1 MATLIEKVN
10 TRDYKMTKRVL
21 SSFWILTVFLIVS
34 IISALTGC
42 GGGGSSTGGGGGGNF
57 DFALAVQPAI
67 IALIPGSS
75 GSMTVS
81 VSGTAASVSVSVSGL
96 PTGVSASPAQF
107 NVAPGGQ
114 QAITFTAAATAPIAS
129 VNLTLNGSA
138 GAVSHSANA
147 SLVVNSA
154 QKLPH
159 SPFRTSYLRTD
170 TLWDVSFLAFAPQRL
185 ILYHAPT
192 RRFFAS
198 STSLNRVDVID
209 ANTQQV
215 VGEIPVPGAFTGD
228 ETPDHSAIYI
238 ATQVG
243 DVYKIDPVAMKVT
256 QRFPAV
262 QIGPKGFAA
271 YQVRV
276 MADGRLALLGGQ
288 GGIPA
293 VDGWSTL
300 AIWNPADNSFF
311 TAPRLGPAGT
321 TFGGTAF
328 ALTADRSKVLLG
340 GNGSGGSLRLYDP
353 VTDAQRIVTTNFL
366 GDGVHSILTPPD
378 GAEVLVDATPGALV
392 KIFDANELFLLD
404 QFQIGDGTGF
414 FFLSLSLDGNTLY
427 AASTNGGGNVLAYDW
442 RTHQLKGWMPSMEF
456 LDFLSGIYPDAIDET
471 GLIAAE
477 SSHGITFLD
486 AGAFHPGAPTS
497 GISNSIV
504 TPVVGPASGGT
515 NVQLSFG
522 SFPPTKASAVF
533 FGNQL
538 GGNVQ
543 AQPNG
548 AAVTSPAGNPGP
560 VDITGVLADGNLV
573 LAPESFSYGP
583 SIIDVATDSST
594 ADGGATATILGYGFG
609 VPHSGGQAAPGL
621 QVQVNGAAASNLQ
634 YLPAAM
640 DQVTFGEYP
649 LPIEALSF
657 TLPPATAGSVA
668 DIKVTTSDG
677 SATATQAVHYLPALG
692 TFPLPGSVLVQGIY
706 DPLRD
711 VYYFSDAT
719 SVQVFSKA
727 QGAWLAPIAMPA
739 GATRLW
745 GLSLS
750 PDGSKL
756 AVSDAGAQKIY
767 TLNPDTPGVVSSF
780 NTPAA
785 IDSPGG
791 QPAGLAITDSG
802 IVYYMVFYT
811 GFTGPPGL
819 HKLDTATGTVTPF
832 QSIAALDLGEDALTR
847 VVLSNDNAR
856 LYLNVAGFL
865 VDLDTA
871 TDTFITN
878 PVIPASDFEL
888 TLSSNQTWMSATG
901 WLMDTNLNPESFL
914 TFTDRQLASSSLVF
928 GAKLSPDGS
937 LLFQP
942 LVDGIDVFDAK
953 LGTLRTRIALPIALS
968 ANYDAMVADGKDN
981 VLVAIAGAN
990 GDGGVAV
997 IDLTSLPLPAPQ
1009 PFSSL
1014 TGVLPANLTTRMENA
1029 RNGRAIGANA
1039 SPAIVTTK
1047 RGRARHMVN
1056 DVIGKT
1062 GSRALN

>member
-1 MATLIEKVN
+1 
-10 TRDYKMTKRVL
+10 MTKRVL
-21 SSFWILTVFLIVS
+21 PGFRILIVVFTLVF
-34 IISALTGC
+34 IISTLTGC
-42 GGGGSSTGGGGGGNF
+42 GGGGSPTGGGGGGGGSV
-57 DFALAVQPAI
+57 DFAMTVQPAI
-67 IALIPGSS
+67 VALTPGSS

-81 VSGTAASVSVSVSGL
+81 VSGTAASVSLSISGL
-96 PTGVSASPAQF
+96 PSGVSASPAQF
-107 NVAPGGQ
+107 NLASGAQ
-114 QAITFTAAATAPIAS
+114 QAITFTATATAPIAS

-170 TLWDVSFLAFAPQRL
+170 TQWDVSFLAFAPQRL

-192 RRFFAS
+192 RRFFSS
-198 STSLNRVDVID
+198 STFLNRVDVID

-262 QIGPKGFAA
+262 QIGPSGFAA

-311 TAPRLGPAGT
+311 IAPRLGPPGT
-321 TFGGTAF
+321 TFGGTGF
-328 ALTADRSKVLLG
+328 ALTSDRSKVLLG
-340 GNGSGGSLRLYDP
+340 FNGSGGSLRLYDP
-353 VTDAQRIVTTNFL
+353 VTDAQRIVSTNFL
-366 GDGVHSILTPPD
+366 GNGVHSILTPPD
-378 GAEVLVDATPGALV
+378 GAEVLVDASPGAIV

-414 FFLSLSLDGNTLY
+414 FFLSLSRDGKTLY
-427 AASTNGGGNVLAYDW
+427 AAATNGGGNVLAYDW

-471 GLIAAE
+471 GLIAAQ

-486 AGAFHPGAPTS
+486 AGAFHAGAPTS
-497 GISNSIV
+497 STSNSIV
-504 TPVVGPASGGT
+504 TPVFGPANGGT
-515 NVQLSFG
+515 NVQLAFG
-522 SFPPTKASAVF
+522 VAPATNMSAVF

-538 GGNVQ
+538 GANVH
-543 AQPNG
+543 ASTGGG
-548 AAVTSPAGNPGP
+548 ASATSPPGNPGP

-594 ADGGATATILGYGFG
+594 ADGGATATIFGYGFG
-609 VPHSGGQAAPGL
+609 APHSGGQAAAGL
-621 QVQVNGAAASNLQ
+621 QVQVNGAAASNLK

-649 LPIEALSF
+649 LPIEAISF
-657 TLPPATAGSVA
+657 TLPPVTAGSVA

-677 SATATQAVHYLPALG
+677 SATAAQSLHYLPALRK
-692 TFPLPGSVLVQGIY
+692 FPLPGSVLVQGIY
-706 DPLRD
+706 DRLRD

-719 SVQVFSKA
+719 RVQVFSEA
-727 QGAWLAPIAMPA
+727 QGAWLVPIAMPA

-756 AVSDAGAQKIY
+756 AVGDAGAQKIY
-767 TLNPDTPGVVSSF
+767 VLNPDTPGTV
-780 NTPAA
+780 NTFSTLVPFVDVPDA
-785 IDSPGG
+785 
-791 QPAGLAITDSG
+791 QPTGLAITDSG
-802 IVYYMVFYT
+802 IVYYMIFST
-811 GFTGPPGL
+811 GFTGGPGL
-819 HKLDTATGTVTPF
+819 HKLDTTTGTVTPF
-832 QSIAALDLGEDALTR
+832 QSISAVDLGDDALTR
-847 VVLSNDNAR
+847 VVLSNDNQR
-856 LYLNVAGFL
+856 LYLNVGGLIF
-865 VDLDTA
+865 DLDTT
-871 TDTFITN
+871 TDTFVFN

-888 TLSSNQTWMSATG
+888 ALSSNQTWMSATG
-901 WLMDTNLNPESFL
+901 WLMDTNLNPQSFL
-914 TFTDRQLASSSLVF
+914 TLTDRQVASSTLVF

-953 LGTLRTRIALPIALS
+953 LGSLRTRIALPIALS
-968 ANYDAMVADGKDN
+968 ANYDAVVADGKDN

-997 IDLTSLPLPAPQ
+997 IDLTSLPLPAPL
-1009 PFSSL
+1009 PFLSL
-1014 TGVLPANLTTRMENA
+1014 TGVLPANLTTRLEGI
-1029 RNGRAIGANA
+1029 RNGRAMGANA
-1039 SPAIVTTK
+1039 SPAIVKTK
-1047 RGRARHMVN
+1047 PATVRHMVN

-1062 GSRALN
+1062 GSKTLN

>member
-1 MATLIEKVN
+1 MI
-10 TRDYKMTKRVL
+10 KRVL
-21 SSFWILTVFLIVS
+21 SSFSVLIVFLLVFILFT
-34 IISALTGC
+34 LTSC
-42 GGGGSSTGGGGGGNF
+42 GGGGSSTGGGGGGGTS
-57 DFALAVQPAI
+57 DFAITVQPAI
-67 IALIPGSS
+67 VVLTPGSS

-81 VSGTAASVSVSVSGL
+81 VSGTATSVSVTISGL
-96 PTGVSASPAQF
+96 PAGVSPAPAQF
-107 NVAPGGQ
+107 NLAPGGQ
-114 QAITFTAAATAPIAS
+114 QTITFTAAAAAPVAS
-129 VNLTLNGSA
+129 VNFAVNGSA
-138 GAVSHSANA
+138 GAVSHSENA

-154 QKLPH
+154 QILPR

-170 TLWDVSFLAFAPQRL
+170 TQWDVSFLNFFPQRL
-185 ILYHAPT
+185 MIYHAPT
-192 RRFFAS
+192 RRFFSS
-198 STSLNRVDVID
+198 STLLNRIDVID
-209 ANTQQV
+209 ATTEQV
-215 VGEIPVPGAFTGD
+215 VGEIPVPGAFSGD
-228 ETPDHSAIYI
+228 ETPDHSAIYMG
-238 ATQVG
+238 TQVG
-243 DVYKIDPVAMKVT
+243 DVYKIDPISMKVL
-256 QRFPAV
+256 QRFPSV
-262 QIGPKGFAA
+262 EIGPTGFPAF
-271 YQVRV
+271 QVRV
-276 MADGRLALLGGQ
+276 LADGRLALLGAQ

-293 VDGWSTL
+293 VDGWNKL
-300 AIWNPADNSFF
+300 AIWNPVDNSLFI
-311 TAPRLGPAGT
+311 APRSGNSLGGVE
-321 TFGGTAF
+321 F
-328 ALTADRSKVLLG
+328 ALTSDRSKILLG
-340 GNGSGGSLRLYDP
+340 SGESEAALVSYDP
-353 VTDAQRIVTTNFL
+353 VTDAQRVVLTDFL
-366 GDGVHSILTPPD
+366 GIGLHSILTPPD
-378 GAEVLVDATPGALV
+378 GAEVLVGNGATV
-392 KIFDANELFLLD
+392 KIYDANELFLLD

-414 FFLSLSLDGNTLY
+414 FFYILSQDGNTLY
-427 AASTNGGGNVLAYDW
+427 AANTNGGGNVLAFDW
-442 RTHQLKGWMPSMEF
+442 RTHQLKGWLPSMEF

-471 GLIAAE
+471 GLIAAQ

-486 AGAFHPGAPTS
+486 AGALHAGSPTS
-497 GISNSIV
+497 TTSNSFV
-504 TPVVGPASGGT
+504 TPVIGPVGGGT
-515 NVQLSFG
+515 KVQLGFG
-522 SFPPTKASAVF
+522 VAPATNVSAVF

-538 GGNVQ
+538 GANVQ
-543 AQPNG
+543 PEPG
-548 AAVTSPAGNPGP
+548 GTFVTNPSGNPGP
-560 VDITGVLADGNLV
+560 VDVTGVLVDGNLV

-594 ADGGATATILGYGFG
+594 AEGGATATVFGYGFG
-609 VPHSGGQAAPGL
+609 APHSGGQAAAGL

-634 YLPAAM
+634 YLPAVM
-640 DQVTFGEYP
+640 DQVTFGQYP
-649 LPIEALSF
+649 LPIEAISF

-677 SATATQAVHYLPALG
+677 SATVTQALHYLPALR

-719 SVQVFSKA
+719 RVQVFSKA
-727 QGAWLAPIAMPA
+727 QGAWLAPIAMTA

-767 TLNPDTPGVVSSF
+767 VLNPDTPGVVSSF
-780 NTPAA
+780 STPAGV
-785 IDSPGG
+785 IDASGG
-791 QPAGLAITDSG
+791 QPGGLAITDSG

-811 GFTGPPGL
+811 GFTGSPGL

-847 VVLSNDNAR
+847 VVLSNDNTR

-901 WLMDTNLNPESFL
+901 WLMDTNLNPQSFL
-914 TFTDRQLASSSLVF
+914 TLTDRQVASSSLVF
-928 GAKLSPDGS
+928 GAKLGPDAS

-953 LGTLRTRIALPIALS
+953 LGSLRTRIALPIALS
-968 ANYDAMVADGKDN
+968 TNYDAVVADGRDN

-1014 TGVLPANLTTRMENA
+1014 TEVLPPNLTTRVERA
-1029 RNGRAIGANA
+1029 RSRRAMGANA
-1039 SPAIVTTK
+1039 SLATATTK
-1047 RGRARHMVN
+1047 RVRARHVVN

-1062 GSRALN
+1062 GTRAIN

>member
-1 MATLIEKVN
+1 VN
-10 TRDYKMTKRVL
+10 
-21 SSFWILTVFLIVS
+21 I
-34 IISALTGC
+34 
-42 GGGGSSTGGGGGGNF
+42 
-57 DFALAVQPAI
+57 
-67 IALIPGSS
+67 
-75 GSMTVS
+75 
-81 VSGTAASVSVSVSGL
+81 SGL
-96 PTGVSASPAQF
+96 PAGVSATPAQF
-107 NVAPGGQ
+107 NLASGGQ
-114 QAITFTAAATAPIAS
+114 QAITFTAAATTPVAS

-170 TLWDVSFLAFAPQRL
+170 IQWDVSFLAFAPQRL

-192 RRFFAS
+192 RRFFSS

-209 ANTQQV
+209 ANTEQV

-238 ATQVG
+238 GTQVG
-243 DVYKIDPVAMKVT
+243 DVYKIDPVAMKVLE
-256 QRFPAV
+256 RFPAV
-262 QIGPKGFAA
+262 QIGPTGFAA
-271 YQVRV
+271 FQVLV
-276 MADGRLALLGGQ
+276 LADGRLALLGGQ

-293 VDGWSTL
+293 VDGFSTL

-311 TAPRLGPAGT
+311 VAPRLGFSGCP
-321 TFGGTAF
+321 FRDHISEF
-328 ALTADRSKVLLG
+328 ALAADRTKVFL
-340 GNGSGGSLRLYDP
+340 GSGVSGAALCSYNP
-353 VTDAQRIVTTNFL
+353 VTDAQRIVATDFL
-366 GDGVHSILTPPD
+366 GIGLKSILTPAD
-378 GAEVLVDATPGALV
+378 GAEVLVGDGATV
-392 KIFDANELFLLD
+392 KIYDANELFLLD

-414 FFLSLSLDGNTLY
+414 FFYSLSQDGNTLY
-427 AASTNGGGNVLAYDW
+427 VANKNGGGSVLAFDW
-442 RTHQLKGWMPSMEF
+442 RTHQLKGWIPSMEF
-456 LDFLSGIYPDAIDET
+456 PDFLSGIYPDAIDET
-471 GLIAAE
+471 GLIAAQ

-486 AGAFHPGAPTS
+486 AGALHPGAPISITS
-497 GISNSIV
+497 SSSV
-504 TPVVGPASGGT
+504 SPVFGPANGGT
-515 NVQLSFG
+515 NVQLALG
-522 SFPPTKASAVF
+522 VAPATNVSAIF

-538 GGNVQ
+538 GANVQ
-543 AQPNG
+543 PQTG
-548 AAVTSPAGNPGP
+548 GTLAVTSPPGNPGP
-560 VDITGVLADGNLV
+560 VDVTGVLADGNLV

-583 SIIDVATDSST
+583 SIVDVATDSST
-594 ADGGATATILGYGFG
+594 TEGGATATIFGYGFG
-609 VPHSGGQAAPGL
+609 APHSGGQAEAGL
-621 QVQVNGAAASNLQ
+621 QVLVNGAAASNLK

-640 DQVTFGEYP
+640 DQVTFGGYP
-649 LPIEALSF
+649 LPIEAISF
-657 TLPPATAGSVA
+657 TLPPVTAGSVA
-668 DIKVTTSDG
+668 DITVTTSDG
-677 SATATQAVHYLPALG
+677 SATVTHALNYLPALK

-711 VYYFSDAT
+711 LYYFSDAT
-719 SVQVFSKA
+719 RVQVFSKA
-727 QGAWLAPIAMPA
+727 QGAWLAPIPMPA

-750 PDGSKL
+750 PDRSKL

-767 TLNPDTPGVVSSF
+767 VLNPDTPGVVSSF
-780 NTPAA
+780 
-785 IDSPGG
+785 DSPVPVVDTPGG

-802 IVYYMVFYT
+802 TVYYMVFYT
-811 GFTGPPGL
+811 DFTGPAGL
-819 HKLDTATGTVTPF
+819 HKLDTNTRTVTAF

-847 VVLSNDNAR
+847 VMLSDDNAR
-856 LYLNVAGFL
+856 LYVNVAGFL

-901 WLMDTNLNPESFL
+901 WLMDTNLNPQSFL
-914 TFTDRQLASSSLVF
+914 ALTDRQVASSSLVF

-968 ANYDAMVADGKDN
+968 TNYDAMVADGNDN

-1009 PFSSL
+1009 AFSLL
-1014 TGVLPANLTTRMENA
+1014 TGLLPRNLTTRVESA
-1029 RNGRAIGANA
+1029 RSKRAMAANA
-1039 SPAIVTTK
+1039 SPATATTK
-1047 RGRARHMVN
+1047 RQRARHVVN

-1062 GSRALN
+1062 GSKALN

>member
-1 MATLIEKVN
+1 
-10 TRDYKMTKRVL
+10 
-21 SSFWILTVFLIVS
+21 
-34 IISALTGC
+34 
-42 GGGGSSTGGGGGGNF
+42 
-57 DFALAVQPAI
+57 
-67 IALIPGSS
+67 
-75 GSMTVS
+75 
-81 VSGTAASVSVSVSGL
+81 
-96 PTGVSASPAQF
+96 
-107 NVAPGGQ
+107 
-114 QAITFTAAATAPIAS
+114 
-129 VNLTLNGSA
+129 VNLTLNGGA

-170 TLWDVSFLAFAPQRL
+170 TQWDVSFLAFAPQRL

-192 RRFFAS
+192 RRFFSS
-198 STSLNRVDVID
+198 STFLNRVDVID

-215 VGEIPVPGAFTGD
+215 VGEIPVPGAFAGD

-243 DVYKIDPVAMKVT
+243 DVYKIDPVAMKIT

-262 QIGPKGFAA
+262 QIGPTGFAA

-276 MADGRLALLGGQ
+276 MADGRLAVLGGQ

-293 VDGWSTL
+293 VDGWTKL
-300 AIWNPADNSFF
+300 AIWNPVDNSFF
-311 TAPRLGPAGT
+311 IAPRGSSGFSL
-321 TFGGTAF
+321 GGTGF
-328 ALTADRSKVLLG
+328 ALTADRSKVLLIN
-340 GNGSGGSLRLYDP
+340 NGSGGAIELYDP
-353 VTDAQRIVTTNFL
+353 VTDAERIVSPNFL

-378 GAEVLVDATPGALV
+378 GAEVLVDASPGAIV

-404 QFQIGDGTGF
+404 QFQIGDGSGF

-427 AASTNGGGNVLAYDW
+427 AAARNGGGNVLAYDW

-471 GLIAAE
+471 GLIAAQ

-497 GISNSIV
+497 SISNSIV
-504 TPVVGPASGGT
+504 APVFGPANGGT
-515 NVQLSFG
+515 NVQLAFG
-522 SFPPTKASAVF
+522 VFPATNVSAVF

-538 GGNVQ
+538 GANVQ
-543 AQPNG
+543 AQPGGG
-548 AAVTSPAGNPGP
+548 ASVTSPSGNPGP
-560 VDITGVLADGNLV
+560 VDVTGVLADGNLV

-583 SIIDVATDSST
+583 SIIDVATDATT
-594 ADGGATATILGYGFG
+594 ADGGATATIIGYGFG
-609 VPHSGGQAAPGL
+609 VPHSGGQAAAGL
-621 QVQVNGAAASNLQ
+621 QVQVNGAASGNLQ

-640 DQVTFGEYP
+640 DQVTFGTYP
-649 LPIEALSF
+649 LPQEALSF
-657 TLPPATAGSVA
+657 TLPPVTAGSVA

-677 SATATQAVHYLPALG
+677 SATATQTLHYLPALKK
-692 TFPLPGSVLVQGIY
+692 FPLPGSVLVQGIY

-719 SVQVFSKA
+719 RVQVFSKA
-727 QGAWLAPIAMPA
+727 QGAWLAPITMPA

-750 PDGSKL
+750 PDGNKL

-767 TLNPDTPGVVSSF
+767 VLNPDTPGVINSF
-780 NTPAA
+780 NTPAS
-785 IDSPGG
+785 IDVLPGG
-791 QPAGLAITDSG
+791 EPSGLAITNSG

-811 GFTGPPGL
+811 QFTGPPGL
-819 HKLDTATGTVTPF
+819 HKLDTTTNTVTAF
-832 QSIAALDLGEDALTR
+832 QSIAAIDLGEDALTR
-847 VVLSNDNAR
+847 VLLSNDNAR
-856 LYLNVAGFL
+856 LYVNVAGLL
-865 VDLDTA
+865 VDFDTA
-871 TDTFITN
+871 TDTFVFN
-878 PVIPASDFEL
+878 PAIPASDFEL

-901 WLMDTNLNPESFL
+901 WLMDTNLNPQSFL
-914 TFTDRQLASSSLVF
+914 TLTDRQVASSTLVF
-928 GAKLSPDGS
+928 GAKLSPDAS

-953 LGTLRTRIALPIALS
+953 LGSLRTRIALPIALS
-968 ANYDAMVADGKDN
+968 ENYDALVADGKDD
-981 VLVAIAGAN
+981 VLVAIAGAQ

-997 IDLTSLPLPAPQ
+997 IDLTSLSLPAPQ
-1009 PFSSL
+1009 PFSL
-1014 TGVLPANLTTRMENA
+1014 LRGVLPPNLTTRAESS
-1029 RNGRAIGANA
+1029 RNGRAMGANA
-1039 SPAIVTTK
+1039 SPAIVTTR
-1047 RGRARHMVN
+1047 RGRPRHMVN

-1062 GSRALN
+1062 GSRTLN

>member
-1 MATLIEKVN
+1 
-10 TRDYKMTKRVL
+10 MT
-21 SSFWILTVFLIVS
+21 
-34 IISALTGC
+34 
-42 GGGGSSTGGGGGGNF
+42 
-57 DFALAVQPAI
+57 VQPAI
-67 IALIPGSS
+67 VALTPGSS
-75 GSMTVS
+75 GSITVS
-81 VSGTAASVSVSVSGL
+81 VSGTAPSVNVSISGL
-96 PTGVSASPAQF
+96 PSGVTASPTQF
-107 NVAPGGQ
+107 NVASGGQ

-129 VNLTLNGSA
+129 VNLTLNGTA
-138 GAVSHSANA
+138 GEVSHSTNA

-170 TLWDVSFLAFAPQRL
+170 TQWDVSFLAFAPQRL

-192 RRFFAS
+192 RRFFSS
-198 STSLNRVDVID
+198 STFLNRVDVID

-262 QIGPKGFAA
+262 QIGPSGFAA

-276 MADGRLALLGGQ
+276 MADGRLAILGGQ

-293 VDGWSTL
+293 VDGWSKL
-300 AIWNPADNSFF
+300 AIWNPVDNSFF
-311 TAPRLGPAGT
+311 IAPRQGPSGT
-321 TFGGTAF
+321 SLGGTGF

-340 GNGSGGSLRLYDP
+340 FNGSGGSLLSYDP
-353 VTDAQRIVTTNFL
+353 VTDAQRIVATNFL
-366 GDGVHSILTPPD
+366 GNGVHSILTAPD
-378 GAEVLVDATPGALV
+378 GAEVLVDASPGAIV
-392 KIFDANELFLLD
+392 KIFDAKELFLLD

-427 AASTNGGGNVLAYDW
+427 AAATNGGGNVLAYDW

-456 LDFLSGIYPDAIDET
+456 LDFTSGIYPDAIDET
-471 GLIAAE
+471 GLIAAQ

-486 AGAFHPGAPTS
+486 AGAFHSGAPTS
-497 GISNSIV
+497 STSNSIV
-504 TPVVGPASGGT
+504 TPVFGPANGGT
-515 NVQLSFG
+515 SVQLAFG
-522 SFPPTKASAVF
+522 VAPATNLSAVF

-538 GGNVQ
+538 GANVQ
-543 AQPNG
+543 PQPS
-548 AAVTSPAGNPGP
+548 ATFVTSPPGNPGP
-560 VDITGVLADGNLV
+560 VDVTGVLADGNLV

-594 ADGGATATILGYGFG
+594 AEGGATATIFGYGFG
-609 VPHSGGQAAPGL
+609 APHSGGQAAAGL

-640 DQVTFGEYP
+640 DHVTFGEYP
-649 LPIEALSF
+649 LPIEAITF
-657 TLPPATAGSVA
+657 TLPPVTAGSVA

-677 SATATQAVHYLPALG
+677 SATATQALHYVPALK

-719 SVQVFSKA
+719 RVQVFSKA
-727 QGAWLAPIAMPA
+727 RGAWLAPIAMPA
-739 GATRLW
+739 GVTRLW

-750 PDGSKL
+750 PDRSKL

-767 TLNPDTPGVVSSF
+767 VLNPDTPGVVSSF
-780 NTPAA
+780 NTPAVS
-785 IDSPGG
+785 IDPAGG

-802 IVYYMVFYT
+802 IVYYMVFFT

-819 HKLDTATGTVTPF
+819 HKLDTTTGMVTPF
-832 QSIAALDLGEDALTR
+832 QSIAALDLGDDALTR
-847 VVLSNDNAR
+847 VLLSNDNAR

-901 WLMDTNLNPESFL
+901 WLMDTNLNPQSFL
-914 TFTDRQLASSSLVF
+914 TFTDRQVASSTLVF

-937 LLFQP
+937 MLFQP

-981 VLVAIAGAN
+981 VLVAIAGAK

-1009 PFSSL
+1009 PFSLL
-1014 TGVLPANLTTRMENA
+1014 TGVLPPNLTTRVGST
-1029 RNGRAIGANA
+1029 RSGRAMDPNT
-1039 SPAIVTTK
+1039 SPATATAK
-1047 RGRARHMVN
+1047 RGRARHVVN
-1056 DVIGKT
+1056 DMFGKT

>member
-1 MATLIEKVN
+1 
-10 TRDYKMTKRVL
+10 MTKRVL
-21 SSFWILTVFLIVS
+21 SSFWILIVFFIIF
-34 IISALTGC
+34 IISALAGC
-42 GGGGSSTGGGGGGNF
+42 GGGGSPTGGGGGGGGTF
-57 DFALAVQPAI
+57 DFAMAVQPAI
-67 IALIPGSS
+67 VALTPGSS

-81 VSGTAASVSVSVSGL
+81 MSGTAASVSVNVSGL
-96 PTGVSASPAQF
+96 PSGVSATPAQF
-107 NVAPGGQ
+107 SLAPGGQ
-114 QAITFTAAATAPIAS
+114 QAITFTAAAAAPIAS
-129 VNLTLNGSA
+129 ANLAVNGSA
-138 GAVSHSANA
+138 GTVTHSANA

-154 QKLPH
+154 QKLPR

-170 TLWDVSFLAFAPQRL
+170 TQWDVSFLAFAPQRL

-192 RRFFAS
+192 RRFFSS
-198 STSLNRVDVID
+198 STFLNRVDVID
-209 ANTQQV
+209 ASTEQL

-243 DVYKIDPVAMKVT
+243 DVYKIDPVAMKVL

-262 QIGPKGFAA
+262 QIGPTGFAA

-293 VDGWSTL
+293 VDGWTKL

-311 TAPRLGPAGT
+311 IAPRSGNSL
-321 TFGGTAF
+321 GGTAF

-340 GNGSGGSLRLYDP
+340 FNGSGGSLLLYDP
-353 VTDAQRIVTTNFL
+353 VTDAQRIVATNFL
-366 GDGVHSILTPPD
+366 GDGVHSILTSPD
-378 GAEVLVDATPGALV
+378 GAEVLVDASPGAIV
-392 KIFDANELFLLD
+392 KIFDANELFLVD

-427 AASTNGGGNVLAYDW
+427 AADRNGGGNVLAYDW

-486 AGAFHPGAPTS
+486 AGALHAGAPTS
-497 GISNSIV
+497 STSNSLLA
-504 TPVVGPASGGT
+504 PVVGPVSGGT
-515 NVQLSFG
+515 RVQLGFG
-522 SFPPTKASAVF
+522 AFPATNVSAAF

-538 GGNVQ
+538 GANVQ
-543 AQPNG
+543 PQPGG
-548 AAVTSPAGNPGP
+548 ASVTSPAGNPGP
-560 VDITGVLADGNLV
+560 VDVTGVLADGNLV

-594 ADGGATATILGYGFG
+594 AEGGATATIFGYGFG
-609 VPHSGGQAAPGL
+609 APHSGGQAAAGL
-621 QVQVNGAAASNLQ
+621 QVQVNRAAASNLQ

-649 LPIEALSF
+649 LPIEAISF
-657 TLPPATAGSVA
+657 TLPPVTAGSVA

-677 SATATQAVHYLPALG
+677 SATVTQALHYLPALR

-711 VYYFSDAT
+711 VCYFSDAT
-719 SVQVFSKA
+719 RVQVFSKA

-767 TLNPDTPGVVSSF
+767 VLNPDTPGVVSSF
-780 NTPAA
+780 STPAGVVDA
-785 IDSPGG
+785 PGG

-802 IVYYMVFYT
+802 IVHYMVFYT
-811 GFTGPPGL
+811 GFTGSAGL
-819 HKLDTATGTVTPF
+819 HKLDTTTGTVTPF

-856 LYLNVAGFL
+856 LYLNVAGFV

-871 TDTFITN
+871 TDTVITN

-901 WLMDTNLNPESFL
+901 WLMDTNLNPQSFL
-914 TFTDRQLASSSLVF
+914 TLTDRQVASSTLVF

-1009 PFSSL
+1009 PFSLL
-1014 TGVLPANLTTRMENA
+1014 TEVLPPNLTTRVESA
-1029 RNGRAIGANA
+1029 RSGRAMGANA
-1039 SPAIVTTK
+1039 SPATATTK
-1047 RGRARHMVN
+1047 RGRARHVVN

-1062 GSRALN
+1062 GSRVLN